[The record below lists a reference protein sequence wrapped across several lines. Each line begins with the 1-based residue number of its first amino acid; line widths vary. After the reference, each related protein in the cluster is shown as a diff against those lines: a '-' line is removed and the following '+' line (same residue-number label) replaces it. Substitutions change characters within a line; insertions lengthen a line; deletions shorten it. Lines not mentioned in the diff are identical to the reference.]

1 VLLERTELLGPERLH
16 LIQPRLH
23 GRKTVRLQRVDP
35 ASRVSFEYIGGDE
48 TRRAQHL
55 EVPAQRSCW
64 HPDRVRKL
72 AGPPRARPEKFH
84 HAPPCRV
91 GEGAQQLIKVIHN
104 EA

>member
-1 VLLERTELLGPERLH
+1 

-48 TRRAQHL
+48 TGRAQHL
-55 EVPAQRSCW
+55 EMPAQRSCG
-64 HPDRVRKL
+64 HPNCGRKF
-72 AGPPRARPEKFH
+72 ASTTRARPENFD

-91 GEGAQQLIKVIHN
+91 GEGAQQLVKIIHN